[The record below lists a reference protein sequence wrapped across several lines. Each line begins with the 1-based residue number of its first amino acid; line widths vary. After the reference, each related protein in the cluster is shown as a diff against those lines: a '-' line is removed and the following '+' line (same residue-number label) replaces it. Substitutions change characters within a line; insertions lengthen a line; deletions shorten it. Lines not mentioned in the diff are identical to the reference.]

1 MPTHFHPIMA
11 ESSAAS
17 IEPGAAATPEQQRQH
32 LGDFIRL
39 HRQRLQPQAAGM
51 AASSRRRTPGLRRE
65 ELAQLCAV
73 STTWITWLEQ
83 GRAVA
88 ASAAVLARL
97 AQALQ
102 LSAAERAYVF
112 DLAGRRDPAEP
123 RPTSRAAPAVLRS
136 VQALQCPAY
145 VLDRRWDVV
154 AANALARDLFLGWGD
169 ADATAGAAGLA
180 PARAP
185 APAAVKRS
193 AERAAA
199 PPNLLHF
206 LFAFAPARQ
215 LIHDWDARAQRLVA
229 EFRADCG
236 RHADSAPL
244 AELIAA
250 LAAASPDF
258 DRCWR
263 SQEVLAREGGER
275 RFQHPRLG
283 ARVYEQLTL
292 RPAVRSDLQLVMLL
306 PQA

>member
-1 MPTHFHPIMA
+1 MA
-11 ESSAAS
+11 SNATLAT
-17 IEPGAAATPEQQRQH
+17 TPEQQRQH
-32 LGDFIRL
+32 LGAFIRL
-39 HRQRLQPQAAGM
+39 HRQRVQPEAAGL
-51 AASSRRRTPGLRRE
+51 AAAARRRTPGLRRE

-83 GRAVA
+83 GRDVA

-123 RPTSRAAPAVLRS
+123 AQASPAAPAVLRS

-154 AANALARDLFLGWGD
+154 AANAQARELFLDWG
-169 ADATAGAAGLA
+169 GAAVAL
-180 PARAP
+180 P
-185 APAAVKRS
+185 VTL
-193 AERAAA
+193 A
-199 PPNLLHF
+199 PPNLLQF
-206 LFAFAPARQ
+206 LFMYPPARQ
-215 LIHDWDARAQRLVA
+215 LIHDWEGRAQRLVA

-236 RHADSAPL
+236 RHADSPQLSA
-244 AELIAA
+244 LITA

-258 DRCWR
+258 ARCWQ

-283 ARVYEQLTL
+283 ARAYEQLTL
-292 RPAVRSDLQLVMLL
+292 RPAVRSDLKLVLLL
-306 PQA
+306 PPA